1 MANYVGENIG
11 KIYKNAQDKISINET
26 EMMGKFF
33 LVTEDL
39 ETTKW
44 KMSGESKKI
53 GQYTRQWPTNSCF
66 YYKLRRHKI
75 INWHG
80 KSVIFVNF

>member
-33 LVTEDL
+33 
-39 ETTKW
+39 
-44 KMSGESKKI
+44 G
-53 GQYTRQWPTNSCF
+53 N
-66 YYKLRRHKI
+66 RR
-75 INWHG
+75 
-80 KSVIFVNF
+80 S